1 MGALLHTHF
10 YHTTEVAKLTRLC
23 WSFVMLPSH
32 TGNNPEAIEM
42 DQNQNAFR
50 AQLDCI
56 QIFGAL
62 PDDALVDLKTVST
75 LASRS
80 RSSIY
85 RDIRLGYFVK
95 PLRIGKISSRWR
107 VEDVRAYLNGN

>member
-1 MGALLHTHF
+1 
-10 YHTTEVAKLTRLC
+10 
-23 WSFVMLPSH
+23 
-32 TGNNPEAIEM
+32 M
-42 DQNQNAFR
+42 DQKLNELR

-62 PDDALVDLKTVST
+62 PDDALVDLNTLST

-85 RDIRLGYFVK
+85 RDIQLGHLGK
-95 PLRIGKISSRWR
+95 PIRVGKSSSRWR
-107 VEDVRAYLNGN
+107 VGDVRAYVNGNSK

>member
-1 MGALLHTHF
+1 
-10 YHTTEVAKLTRLC
+10 
-23 WSFVMLPSH
+23 
-32 TGNNPEAIEM
+32 M
-42 DQNQNAFR
+42 DQKLNELR

-62 PDDALVDLKTVST
+62 PDDALVDLNTLST

-85 RDIRLGYFVK
+85 RDIQLGHLGK
-95 PLRIGKISSRWR
+95 PIRVGKSSSRWR
-107 VEDVRAYLNGN
+107 VGDVRAYLNGNSK

>member
-1 MGALLHTHF
+1 
-10 YHTTEVAKLTRLC
+10 
-23 WSFVMLPSH
+23 
-32 TGNNPEAIEM
+32 M
-42 DQNQNAFR
+42 DQKLNELR

-62 PDDALVDLKTVST
+62 PDDALVDLKTLST

-85 RDIRLGYFVK
+85 RDIQLGHLGK
-95 PLRIGKISSRWR
+95 PIRVGSSSSRWR
-107 VEDVRAYLNGN
+107 VEDVRAYLNGNSK

>member
-1 MGALLHTHF
+1 M
-10 YHTTEVAKLTRLC
+10 
-23 WSFVMLPSH
+23 
-32 TGNNPEAIEM
+32 EM
-42 DQNQNAFR
+42 DQKLNALR

-56 QIFGAL
+56 QTFKSL
-62 PDDALVDLKTVST
+62 PDEALVDLNTVST

-107 VEDVRAYLNGN
+107 VGDVRAYLNGNSK

>member
-1 MGALLHTHF
+1 MDRRPN
-10 YHTTEVAKLTRLC
+10 KL
-23 WSFVMLPSH
+23 
-32 TGNNPEAIEM
+32 
-42 DQNQNAFR
+42 R

-85 RDIRLGYFVK
+85 RDIHLGHLGKPIRLGK
-95 PLRIGKISSRWR
+95 SSSRWR

>member
-1 MGALLHTHF
+1 MI
-10 YHTTEVAKLTRLC
+10 
-23 WSFVMLPSH
+23 PSH

-42 DQNQNAFR
+42 DQNQNALR
-50 AQLDCI
+50 AQLNCI

-75 LASRS
+75 LTSRS

-95 PLRIGKISSRWR
+95 PLRLGKTSSRWR

>member
-1 MGALLHTHF
+1 
-10 YHTTEVAKLTRLC
+10 
-23 WSFVMLPSH
+23 
-32 TGNNPEAIEM
+32 M
-42 DQNQNAFR
+42 DQTLNKLR

-85 RDIRLGYFVK
+85 RDIQLGHLGKPIRL
-95 PLRIGKISSRWR
+95 GKISSRWR
-107 VEDVRAYLNGN
+107 VGDVRAYLNGN